1 MSLKQVQVAR
11 ASFKRLKTLRHP
23 NILTFIDGLEVS
35 VLASLFSSF
44 QVKFMPRAGGQTYS
58 TKGHI
63 QNFFIRGH
71 VLYYVFSTSVTIYN
85 KRKCELVIIYI
96 TMCHQ
101 FDLYSHPC
109 ITHAYYTCILHM
121 HITHAYYTCILHMNI
136 THAYYTCILH
146 MHITHAYYT
155 CILHMHIIFYIG
167 MVSDKNNIPRFQI
180 KHWES
185 HVKKYTKNSNREKL
199 ISM

>member
-109 ITHAYYTCILHM
+109 ITHAYYTCILHFTM
-121 HITHAYYTCILHMNI
+121 EWFLIRITFLVFKSNTGNHM
-136 THAYYTCILH
+136 L
-146 MHITHAYYT
+146 
-155 CILHMHIIFYIG
+155 
-167 MVSDKNNIPRFQI
+167 KNIPRI
-180 KHWES
+180 LIE
-185 HVKKYTKNSNREKL
+185 KN
-199 ISM
+199 